1 MGIALLILVVLQLSS
16 WPELFSIY
24 YTGSPFTPRNLPTHR
39 SHQLSRDQML
49 LCDWAALYSVA
60 EQLVVR
66 RVPRPL
72 PSFAEVG
79 MVTQD

>member
-1 MGIALLILVVLQLSS
+1 
-16 WPELFSIY
+16 
-24 YTGSPFTPRNLPTHR
+24 
-39 SHQLSRDQML
+39 ML

-60 EQLVVR
+60 EQLAVR

-79 MVTQD
+79 VAMQNYSWPRAVDEEQRASSVRKQTTSLMCVL